1 MTSIFRD
8 AARQEEFDRRGFTVI
23 RLLDRAETES
33 IRHALDE
40 AQAGVSASCR
50 HEQSFCTPD
59 ADYRRRAHGIV
70 AAAIADRVLSL
81 LEGYRVLACGV
92 IDKSPGK
99 PTLPVHRDPD
109 LLADERLAGISVW
122 CPLVDVDEASG
133 ALTMLPGSHK
143 LPNIQAAGLPGFY
156 SGYDEALAPL
166 SVTVALAAGE
176 AVLFNQRICHGSC
189 PNRSGRQRPA
199 LRAAAIPSRSRM
211 ILHRPEAASEGARFE
226 LIEVETGPDG
236 VLAYNPEDVS
246 SADFAV
252 PVLGYVANRNRPIRL
267 RECKA
272 RVAESEGRRGSAM
285 LRADLAFLRQ
295 RLRQRIRPRPAS

>member
-1 MTSIFRD
+1 MTPIFRD
-8 AARQEEFDRRGFTVI
+8 AARQEEFERRGFTVV

-33 IRHALDE
+33 VRRALDD
-40 AQAGVSASCR
+40 AQAGTNASCR

-70 AAAIADRVLSL
+70 AAAIADRVVSL
-81 LEGYRVLACGV
+81 LEGYRVVACGV
-92 IDKSPGK
+92 IDKSPGT
-99 PTLPVHRDPD
+99 PTLQAHRDPD
-109 LLADERLAGISVW
+109 VLADQQLAGISVW

-143 LPNIQAAGLPGFY
+143 LPNIQAAGLLGFY

-199 LRAAAIPSRSRM
+199 VRAAAIPSRSRM
-211 ILHRPEAASEGARFE
+211 ILHRPEAASGGARFE
-226 LIEVETGPDG
+226 VIEVETGPGG
-236 VLAYNPEDVS
+236 VLAYNPEDVAR
-246 SADFAV
+246 ADFAV
-252 PVLGYVANRNRPIRL
+252 PVLGYAPNRNRPVRL

-272 RVAESEGRRGSAM
+272 RVAESEGRRSSSM
-285 LRADLAFLRQ
+285 LKADLAFLRQ
-295 RLRQRIRPRPAS
+295 RLRQLIRPRPVA